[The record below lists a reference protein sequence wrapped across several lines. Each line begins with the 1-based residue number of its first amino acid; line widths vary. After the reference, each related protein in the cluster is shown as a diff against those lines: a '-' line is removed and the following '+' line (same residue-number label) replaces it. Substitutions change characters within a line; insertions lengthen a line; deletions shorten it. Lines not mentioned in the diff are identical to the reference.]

1 MPTLVIRNI
10 EAELHSWLKAS
21 AHSHSRSMEEEVR
34 ALLRQNFLAP
44 EQIKAQ
50 PFGQAM
56 RALFAPLHSVDR
68 FDEADGLELHIPN
81 RTPDSTHRIPDFSGP
96 EWE

>member
-34 ALLRQNFLAP
+34 VLLRQNFLAP

-56 RALFAPLHSVDR
+56 RALFAPLHRVDGV
-68 FDEADGLELHIPN
+68 DELELHIPN
-81 RTPDSTHRIPDFSGP
+81 RTPDNTHRIPDFSGP